1 MELPEDIQGLVELK
15 KNNLPAPNI
24 FTISIG
30 KQIRKAR
37 LEKNLSQKD
46 LANSISVRRATISD
60 FENGKS
66 EIGVL
71 MLANLALSLGK
82 PISYFFRGT
91 KLGELVGDLENSD
104 EEELL
109 NIFKLLEHL
118 GWAGLALNQVKA
130 IADYFID
137 KEDSP
142 YFVP

>member
-91 KLGELVGDLENSD
+91 KLGELVGDLENSE

-109 NIFKLLEHL
+109 NVFKILEHL
-118 GWAGLALNQVKA
+118 GWGNLALNQVKA
-130 IADYFID
+130 IADYFVEI
-137 KEDSP
+137 ENNQNS
-142 YFVP
+142 